1 MEVIDKIYNKNP
13 EFFFSIIMDQLK
25 NTNKMVKN
33 SFIATSMNSNY
44 RRIILLFLSVAG
56 LNILILSYKANAQ
69 ITASGGG
76 YWFRGNTHN
85 HERFSDAND
94 INDVPKIAMWYKE
107 AGNGSWENLFLKAGE
122 TGKFE
127 WKQMLQYVADLHR
140 KSTHPATYPFNYEW
154 EEIGPGY
161 IYGPAFGHWDIVH
174 QTLDVMKYYPEHALH
189 QLLNDINNQEPS
201 GMLPGSIYM
210 PGQPSGRDAISWSK
224 LEEGHPPVWVV
235 AVQDYVDLT
244 GDKTYLK
251 DFFSAVVRQITWFE
265 NSRKAEEEGFFYNDI
280 LLKRWESGVDE
291 GIRFDNTGM
300 GKWACIDATS
310 HVFQLYHYA
319 ALWAEELGIDSRF
332 FKTRESELQTFIQNK
347 LYAKDRNM
355 FFDIWAI
362 KDPSLRNIAFEN
374 LWPMI
379 VGAATKEQADK
390 LIDLYILNP
399 DIFLT
404 EHPVSTVGRNDPK
417 FELRMW
423 RGPAWNSMT
432 YWVARGCLAY
442 GRKDAA
448 KILLEKALDDS
459 ALKFRETGTI
469 WEFYNPFGGNLSELK
484 RKPQTKQN
492 SPCKDYLGHNPLI
505 AMAIMYDMIK

>member
-1 MEVIDKIYNKNP
+1 
-13 EFFFSIIMDQLK
+13 
-25 NTNKMVKN
+25 MVKN

-210 PGQPSGRDAISWSK
+210 PGQPSGRDAVSWSK